1 MEPTKN
7 QTEEIGYAATINDY
21 IVWISGLPNIQIN
34 ELVISSQKAQGL
46 VTTIKDGLVEVLILN
61 DVKIKPKEEFRRTF
75 KQLSINAGN
84 HLIGRTIN
92 PMGQPIDGK
101 GPLAKSGSLIEL
113 EKAPAPIKDRAMITR
128 QFETGVTI
136 VDNLVPI
143 AFGQR
148 ELIIGDAHSGK
159 TGFLLDTVINQK
171 GKNVICV
178 YAMIGKPLNEIF
190 NLVEILKVNKT
201 FDYTIAIAAS
211 SSERAPLGFLAPIV
225 AVSIAEFFQQKGLD
239 VLLIMDDLGIHAKI
253 YREISLLSGRAP
265 GRQSFPGDIFYQ
277 HAKLVERAGN
287 FNKNIGG
294 GSITAL
300 PVIEV
305 SEDDF
310 ASFLSTNLMGMT
322 DGHLK
327 FDSTRYH
334 QGHRPSIDVGLS
346 VSRVGR
352 QTQML
357 SQKSLSDKVKT
368 VLAEGKK
375 LEAYSRLGSD
385 VSAET
390 QLKLKQ
396 SRQIEVILNQA
407 SSTKIPILIQMILL
421 GLTFT
426 PFLAQK
432 DVNFV
437 YKYKTNIIEYLGKT
451 LNLEELQKQVAR
463 MKDEKVFIESIT
475 KLIPD
480 LEKICRP

>member
-1 MEPTKN
+1 MGST
-7 QTEEIGYAATINDY
+7 QAEEIGYASSINDY
-21 IVWISGLPNIQIN
+21 LVWVSGLPNIRIN
-34 ELVISSQKAQGL
+34 ELVTSSQKGQGL
-46 VTTIKDGLVEVLILN
+46 VTSIKDDLVEVMILN
-61 DVKIKPKEEFRRTF
+61 DVKIKPREEFRRTF
-75 KQLSINAGN
+75 TQLSINAGA

-92 PMGQPIDGK
+92 PLGQPIDGK
-101 GPLAKSGSLIEL
+101 GPLAKSGKDFDLDRT
-113 EKAPAPIKDRAMITR
+113 PAPIKDREKITR
-128 QFETGVTI
+128 QFETGVTL
-136 VDNLVPI
+136 VDTLVPI
-143 AFGQR
+143 AYGQR

-159 TGFLLDTVINQK
+159 TGFLLDTVINQRGSK
-171 GKNVICV
+171 TICV
-178 YAMIGKPLNEIF
+178 YTMIGKPINEIY
-190 NLVEILKVNKT
+190 NLVEILKINKA
-201 FDYTIAIAAS
+201 FDYTIVIAS
-211 SSERAPLGFLAPIV
+211 SSSEKAPLGYLSPIV
-225 AVSIAEFFQQKGLD
+225 GTSIAEYFQKAGYD
-239 VLLIMDDLGIHAKI
+239 VLLILDDLGIHAKI
-253 YREISLLSGRAP
+253 YREISLLSGKTP

-287 FNKNIGG
+287 FNKRIGG

-327 FDSTRYH
+327 FDSIRYH

-357 SQKSLSDKVKT
+357 SQKSLSDKVKA

-375 LEAYSRLGSD
+375 LEAFSRLGSD

-396 SRQIEVILNQA
+396 SRQIEVILNQPT
-407 SSTKIPILIQMILL
+407 STKVPILIQMILL

-426 PFLAQK
+426 PFLTQK

-437 YKYKTNIIEYLGKT
+437 YKFKQAISDYLEKT
-451 LNLEELQKQVAR
+451 LNLEEFKKQASK
-463 MKDEKVFIESIT
+463 MKDDKVFIESIS
-475 KLIPD
+475 KLTGD
-480 LEKICRP
+480 LEKICKP